1 MISRDRGGRL
11 TTSRRNFIKAGAVA
25 GALTVNVNWP
35 SVLAAQQTEGEKS
48 MLFHLDFHVEYSAEM
63 GQNDLF
69 AVWAEEAGVALGAK
83 DAGVVVDLW
92 KAVGERR
99 VIVIANVESME
110 MLDQILLDLPIM
122 QKMGQHVQVD
132 VTALRT
138 YEGFA
143 ADVKERVGR

>member
-1 MISRDRGGRL
+1 MKARDQSDRL
-11 TTSRRNFIKAGAVA
+11 KTSRRGFIKGGVA
-25 GALTVNVNWP
+25 TGGIVINLNWP
-35 SVLAAQQTEGEKS
+35 SILAAQTTEGETT
-48 MLFHLDFHVEYSAEM
+48 MLFHLDFNVEYSAEM
-63 GQNDLF
+63 SQNDLF
-69 AVWAEEAGVALGAK
+69 TIWAEEAGAALGAK

-92 KAVGERR
+92 KAVGARR
-99 VIVIANVESME
+99 VIAIVNVESME

-122 QKMGQHVQVD
+122 QKMGQHVQVY